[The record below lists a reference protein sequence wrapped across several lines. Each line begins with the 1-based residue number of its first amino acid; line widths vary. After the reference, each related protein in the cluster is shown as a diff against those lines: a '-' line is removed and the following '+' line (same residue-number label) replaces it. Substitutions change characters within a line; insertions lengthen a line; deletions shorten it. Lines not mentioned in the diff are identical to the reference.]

1 MKTPK
6 GNKGKVLKVLR
17 EQGHIDN
24 FDCVDGTHGFKTLRL
39 GAVIHQLKD
48 ENHIELDE
56 KSGYI
61 GDTKNW
67 RYILKSKPKVEVY
80 TVKGGN
86 DDGTDKIITKTTW

>member
-1 MKTPK
+1 MKQPK

-17 EQGHIDN
+17 EQGYITN
-24 FDCVDGTHGFKTLRL
+24 FDCVEGKHGFKTLRL

-48 ENHIELDE
+48 EGYIELDE

-67 RYILKSKPKVEVY
+67 RYILKSKPKEIKRYFVNGVEVAPP
-80 TVKGGN
+80 
-86 DDGTDKIITKTTW
+86 KIVW